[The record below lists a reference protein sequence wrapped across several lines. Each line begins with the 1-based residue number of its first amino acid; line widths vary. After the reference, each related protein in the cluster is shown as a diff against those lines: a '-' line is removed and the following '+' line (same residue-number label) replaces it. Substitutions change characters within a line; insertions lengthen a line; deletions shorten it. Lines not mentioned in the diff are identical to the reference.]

1 MSKKTVVECNGYEDG
16 INDMLNVIDIWVEL
30 ETEELYRDPTNNSW
44 VSLLALAKLADEL
57 LS

>member
-16 INDMLNVIDIWVEL
+16 INDMLDVIGIWHEL
-30 ETEELYRDPTNNSW
+30 ETEELYRDSTNNSW

>member
-1 MSKKTVVECNGYEDG
+1 
-16 INDMLNVIDIWVEL
+16 MLNVIDIWVEL
-30 ETEELYRDPTNNSW
+30 ETEEFYRDPTNNSW

>member
-16 INDMLNVIDIWVEL
+16 INDMLDVIGIWHEL
-30 ETEELYRDPTNNSW
+30 ETEELYRDSMNNSW

>member
-16 INDMLNVIDIWVEL
+16 INDMLNVISIWVEL
-30 ETEELYRDPTNNSW
+30 ETEEFYRDSTNDSW